1 MSQFQSQP
9 SASLTRPR
17 FAVDT
22 TSGPT
27 VGVQAPQINNPTTDG
42 DQSMAQLSG
51 AIRLLGNTVGDL
63 GDRQAR
69 IDMKAERDQ
78 AKQEAAAE
86 KAQRAFD
93 QAQRNAAA
101 QEYQQQLPVLINGIK
116 TGAIAPIEEDQGD
129 PELFVNRVLGER
141 TAGFGEP
148 YVNEAKRVA
157 APAMLRTVF
166 AKMESDKKAA
176 IKTQSEGL
184 FSRVAT
190 TEDPEELDMIV
201 DEARKQPGMAEH
213 VDGVLAKA
221 MINAAK
227 NNNEGMVNALK
238 TKLGTEEEG
247 AQGYADRLLVVAKG
261 KAETERNQAFAN
273 EAAQIREDAFNT
285 KASPEAVKAQIEASA
300 KQWGIERRFVEEQVR
315 GVNAAIERQRNEEVQ
330 RLAYEKV
337 ANDIAISNFAAVNGI
352 LNNAGDATT
361 PQTGLIQPIDFQP
374 IPGLPE
380 ELGGVK
386 VQQARFVNQARA
398 QTGIDLNNLDSTDG
412 VNVNRWTRYVRA
424 MAGSGV
430 QDDYIKTTLSGLD
443 FGTTDKEGAQVNNP
457 QNMRAAQMYLMVRSI
472 KQNYAADMV
481 KGNPQAKKFYDSVA
495 IDMLTPGSKLTDQ
508 IINTG
513 IAKGRIKPEDEARP
527 GTKEYEAIVKAAPNL
542 TPALQQYAVRT
553 YNEQKGKPGALEYA
567 VKEAQGRGV
576 QLWQSWLGWANADII
591 PFSDS
596 SNAASRPLVDLG
608 TLATEDASVRP
619 AIGTAMESLLEERAK
634 QINELDPTLKTQAT
648 DLSLNYIGNGVWE
661 VEGIKAGGLDDKYD
675 NLFFVTDAQVR
686 GRVQKNADTAKVESL
701 EELENKLTE
710 AKRYQKEVNDFFIT
724 GKAPTKTNLM
734 PNNGMTMGGYMTG
747 DGLVAQLETK
757 IKVRRLQQSK
767 KNP

>member
-69 IDMKAERDQ
+69 IDFRAEQ
-78 AKQEAAAE
+78 TAAKREAAAE

-116 TGAIAPIEEDQGD
+116 TGAIAPTEEDQGD
-129 PELFVNRVLGER
+129 PELFVNRVLAER
-141 TAGFGEP
+141 TAGFGDP
-148 YVNEAKRVA
+148 YVTEAKRVA

-176 IKTQSEGL
+176 IKTQSDGL
-184 FSRVAT
+184 FSRVAA
-190 TEDPEELDMIV
+190 TEDPQDLDVIV
-201 DEARKQPGMAEH
+201 EEARKQPGMEEH

-221 MINAAK
+221 MLNAAK
-227 NNNEGMVNALK
+227 NGNEGMVNALK
-238 TKLGTEEEG
+238 TKLGTEEVG
-247 AQGYADRLLVVAKG
+247 AQDYAERLLVVAKG

-273 EAAQIREDAFNT
+273 EAAQIREQAFNT

-300 KQWGIERRFVEEQVR
+300 KQWGIERRYVEEQVR
-315 GVNAAIERQRNEEVQ
+315 GVNAAIERQRNEEAQ
-330 RLAYEKV
+330 RLAYEGV
-337 ANDIAISNFAAVNGI
+337 ANEIAISNFAAVNTI

-374 IPGLPE
+374 LPGLPE
-380 ELGGVK
+380 ELGGTK
-386 VQQARFVNQARA
+386 AQQARFVNQARA

-412 VNVNRWTRYVRA
+412 VNVNRWTRYVRS

-430 QDDYIKTTLSGLD
+430 QDDYIKTTLNGLD

-457 QNMRAAQMYLMVRSI
+457 QNMRAAQMYLMVRGI
-472 KQNYAADMV
+472 NQNYAADMV

-508 IINTG
+508 IINNG
-513 IAKGRIKPEDEARP
+513 IAKGQVKPEDEARP
-527 GTKEYEAIVKAAPNL
+527 SAKEFEAIMRAAPNL

-553 YNEQKGKPGALEYA
+553 YNEQKGKAGALEYA

-576 QLWQSWLGWANADII
+576 HLWQSWLGWSNGGLNPLAWFVDDNNA
-591 PFSDS
+591 P
-596 SNAASRPLVDLG
+596 SRPLVDLG

-619 AIGTAMESLLEERAK
+619 AIGTAMESLLEERANDIK
-634 QINELDPTLKTQAT
+634 KIDPTLRLEKT

-686 GRVQKNADTAKVESL
+686 GRVQMNADTAKVEPL
-701 EELENKLTE
+701 
-710 AKRYQKEVNDFFIT
+710 
-724 GKAPTKTNLM
+724 
-734 PNNGMTMGGYMTG
+734 
-747 DGLVAQLETK
+747 AQLESKLAKLKESQKKYTGQADVMIGSDFSGGSDPYWFAIQNLETT
-757 IKVRRLQQSK
+757 IKVRRLQESK

>member
-69 IDMKAERDQ
+69 ISMKAERD
-78 AKQEAAAE
+78 ADKQERAAE
-86 KAQRAFD
+86 KARIAYENSLK
-93 QAQRNAAA
+93 NAAS
-101 QEYQQQLPVLINGIK
+101 QSSMDELPQDMADLESGK
-116 TGAIAPIEEDQGD
+116 FQMIEEDRGD
-129 PELFVNRVLGER
+129 AEMMVDRFLMER
-141 TAGFGEP
+141 SKGFGPIYDAE
-148 YVNEAKRVA
+148 EAKVKKSR
-157 APAMLRTVF
+157 LIRTVLKK
-166 AKMESDKKAA
+166 AEKDQKAA
-176 IKTQSEGL
+176 IKQQSDGF
-184 FSRVAT
+184 FSRLVT
-190 TEDPEELDMIV
+190 SPDPEHLDSV
-201 DEARKQPGMAEH
+201 FQDLEKQPGMEDDA
-213 VDGVLAKA
+213 DGVLAR
-221 MINAAK
+221 AAVELSK
-227 NNNEGMVNALK
+227 NYSVNNDTEWAVNAIVERLNGK
-238 TKLGTEEEG
+238 EEG
-247 AQGYADRLLVVAKG
+247 RVGFAERLLTGAKE
-261 KAETERNQAFAN
+261 KAQTERQQSFAN
-273 EAAQIREDAFNT
+273 DAADIREAARKNR
-285 KASPEAVKAQIEASA
+285 ASPEKVKSQIEASA
-300 KQWGIERRFVEEQVR
+300 KKWGIESRIVEQQLE
-315 GVNAAIERQRNEEVQ
+315 GVNSAIKRQDDAEIQ
-330 RLAYEKV
+330 RLAYEGV
-337 ANDIAISNFAAVNGI
+337 TNELTIRNFAAVNDV

-374 IPGLPE
+374 LPGLPE
-380 ELGGVK
+380 ELGGTK
-386 VQQARFVNQARA
+386 AQQARFVNQARA

-412 VNVNRWTRYVRA
+412 VNVNRWTRYVRS

-430 QDDYIKTTLSGLD
+430 QDDYIKTTLNGLD

-472 KQNYAADMV
+472 NQNYAADMV

-508 IINTG
+508 IINNG
-513 IAKGRIKPEDEARP
+513 VAKGQVKPEDEARP

-553 YNEQKGKPGALEYA
+553 YNEQKGKAGALEYA

-576 QLWQSWLGWANADII
+576 QLWQSWLGWANVGINPLA
-591 PFSDS
+591 PFVDDN
-596 SNAASRPLVDLG
+596 NAPSRPLVDLG

-634 QINELDPTLKTQAT
+634 EINKLDPTLKTQAT

-661 VEGIKAGGLDDKYD
+661 VEGIKAGRLDDKYD

-686 GRVQKNADTAKVESL
+686 ERVQKNADTQKVESL
-701 EELENKLTE
+701 ADLEKQLVEMDKKMLAQNGGKPITQDDADWNSLK
-710 AKRYQKEVNDFFIT
+710 AYALSQKT
-724 GKAPTKTNLM
+724 A
-734 PNNGMTMGGYMTG
+734 
-747 DGLVAQLETK
+747 LETK
-757 IKVRRLQQSK
+757 IKVRKLQESK